1 MRCSSRAAG
10 QRLERSTHEG
20 AEKCVC
26 ARWQRGEGS
35 DDAAAAK
42 VREPDPVTQHGRSA
56 HTLRPPTPST
66 PPTTLLDLRA
76 MCAVLTEGAWKAER
90 IECLNRLAAQPMVL
104 AKIDAKK
111 LASEASSEVK
121 DMLLKQI
128 TEKIHADQKGDL
140 DGASLMSRVKGTER
154 SDEALLALQGVKRH
168 LGYNEVRLVFPRSS
182 SALAALSSSSSRVS
196 VRWCG
201 VRLGWFECDW
211 VGLQAATV
219 AAKAMADTADE
230 RMVS

>member
-1 MRCSSRAAG
+1 MSLCG
-10 QRLERSTHEG
+10 
-20 AEKCVC
+20 
-26 ARWQRGEGS
+26 
-35 DDAAAAK
+35 
-42 VREPDPVTQHGRSA
+42 VR
-56 HTLRPPTPST
+56 
-66 PPTTLLDLRA
+66 LDLRA

-182 SALAALSSSSSRVS
+182 SAVFLLCFLFSSFSMSLPRFL
-196 VRWCG
+196 R
-201 VRLGWFECDW
+201 RRRAFL
-211 VGLQAATV
+211 
-219 AAKAMADTADE
+219 
-230 RMVS
+230 